1 MTKGYEDYK
10 RIYFTNP
17 NYMDEGATD
26 GYYVCVSE
34 CPDGKNKINCKTINE
49 VSDCNGED
57 VDNYETI

>member
-1 MTKGYEDYK
+1 
-10 RIYFTNP
+10 
-17 NYMDEGATD
+17 MDEGATD